1 MRPKILI
8 IYTGGTIG
16 MIQDKNGVL
25 QPFNFENLLSYIPM
39 LKDFPAD
46 ISSYSFET
54 PKLKRT
60 TTTTTDLSC
69 FTAPTQ
75 WLTPLQH

>member
-1 MRPKILI
+1 MNRPKILI

-39 LKDFPAD
+39 LKDFPAESKTFHQKNVHSGD
-46 ISSYSFET
+46 FSV
-54 PKLKRT
+54 
-60 TTTTTDLSC
+60 
-69 FTAPTQ
+69 
-75 WLTPLQH
+75 

>member
-1 MRPKILI
+1 
-8 IYTGGTIG
+8 

-54 PKLKRT
+54 ARGVRGAATGGVRGRRGRNEPAMGGDRGRQSPRRL
-60 TTTTTDLSC
+60 
-69 FTAPTQ
+69 
-75 WLTPLQH
+75 

>member
-39 LKDFPAD
+39 LKDFPAE

-54 PKLKRT
+54 PI
-60 TTTTTDLSC
+60 D
-69 FTAPTQ
+69 
-75 WLTPLQH
+75 